1 MEENNITV
9 DKAVQTIK
17 GQFCELKHKRASQV
31 LRILEKKSL
40 MFNQK
45 FYYMWQ
51 KYFIVIIL
59 FCLYACNGERKEQ
72 NANSTIIEKKWAKD
86 CSNDSK
92 IHVLSSNAQFANGKK
107 VLTNKQEYMQMTKDC
122 IYNVETLV
130 AKYLDDKDKNHYSNK
145 NNTIDCYFRQYLCY
159 KENMHLFVFANLYA
173 YRTTKYEI
181 NTTNAFADN
190 PKNHVINPLN
200 GNNKDYKMFIVD
212 LSEKSIHC
220 FTKEKDNI
228 VNFYIAE
235 SKGQTW
241 RWLFYG

>member
-1 MEENNITV
+1 
-9 DKAVQTIK
+9 
-17 GQFCELKHKRASQV
+17 
-31 LRILEKKSL
+31 

-59 FCLYACNGERKEQ
+59 FCLYACKGERKEQ
-72 NANSTIIEKKWAKD
+72 NTNSTIIEKKWAKD
-86 CSNDSK
+86 CCNASK

-200 GNNKDYKMFIVD
+200 GNNKDYKMLSVN
-212 LSEKSIHC
+212 LSERSICSFH
-220 FTKEKDNI
+220 
-228 VNFYIAE
+228 
-235 SKGQTW
+235 
-241 RWLFYG
+241 

>member
-1 MEENNITV
+1 
-9 DKAVQTIK
+9 
-17 GQFCELKHKRASQV
+17 
-31 LRILEKKSL
+31 

-59 FCLYACNGERKEQ
+59 FCLYACKGERKEQ
-72 NANSTIIEKKWAKD
+72 NTNSTIIEKKWAKD
-86 CSNDSK
+86 CCNDSK

-159 KENMHLFVFANLYA
+159 
-173 YRTTKYEI
+173 
-181 NTTNAFADN
+181 
-190 PKNHVINPLN
+190 
-200 GNNKDYKMFIVD
+200 
-212 LSEKSIHC
+212 
-220 FTKEKDNI
+220 
-228 VNFYIAE
+228 
-235 SKGQTW
+235 
-241 RWLFYG
+241 

>member
-1 MEENNITV
+1 MR
-9 DKAVQTIK
+9 DKYK
-17 GQFCELKHKRASQV
+17 KQV
-31 LRILEKKSL
+31 ALLIRI
-40 MFNQK
+40 MPFNQK

-59 FCLYACNGERKEQ
+59 FCLYACKGERKEQ
-72 NANSTIIEKKWAKD
+72 NTNSTIIEKKWAKD

-173 YRTTKYEI
+173 YRITKYEI

-200 GNNKDYKMFIVD
+200 GNNKDYKM
-212 LSEKSIHC
+212 LL
-220 FTKEKDNI
+220 
-228 VNFYIAE
+228 VNFTTVRIK
-235 SKGQTW
+235 SMTCSLS
-241 RWLFYG
+241 R